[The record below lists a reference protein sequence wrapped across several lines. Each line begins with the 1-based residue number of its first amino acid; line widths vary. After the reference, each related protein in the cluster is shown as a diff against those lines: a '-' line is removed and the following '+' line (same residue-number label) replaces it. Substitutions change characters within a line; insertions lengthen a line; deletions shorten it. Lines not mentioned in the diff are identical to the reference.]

1 MDKRVRVVIVLIL
14 VLSGAV
20 FAGGGQGSQE
30 ARESEHHFD
39 WWGFLGKL
47 FNSTV
52 LFGGLIILL
61 RKPIINLLAQKS
73 LDVKNDIIRR
83 EQEVEDTSGQLE
95 NLKRRLAKIEEE
107 VAAVKK
113 AAEKSGNDE
122 KKRIEELGDKESR
135 RILALTEAEI
145 AAKVENSIRKLKA
158 RIADLTIEHFKKDIE
173 KQLDEESHERII
185 EKNIEICGDIIERE
199 RE

>member
-1 MDKRVRVVIVLIL
+1 
-14 VLSGAV
+14 
-20 FAGGGQGSQE
+20 
-30 ARESEHHFD
+30 
-39 WWGFLGKL
+39 
-47 FNSTV
+47 
-52 LFGGLIILL
+52 
-61 RKPIINLLAQKS
+61 
-73 LDVKNDIIRR
+73 
-83 EQEVEDTSGQLE
+83 VEETSGQLE

-145 AAKVENSIRKLKA
+145 AVKVENSIRKLKA

-173 KQLDEESHERII
+173 KQLDKESHERII